1 MIDITVDGGTP
12 PYEYSWTGPGYT
24 GTDEDPSGIAAG
36 DYDVTITDG
45 NGCEFTSTTIVVVSG
60 IEEMVRLIDLKLF
73 PNPTNGNV
81 TVNMEGLSGESVI
94 AVLTDGLGREVSRED
109 LGNLTGQYV
118 HMLDLTSV
126 ESGVYYLQ
134 MNVANAAQVLRIVKQ

>member
-1 MIDITVDGGTP
+1 MEQILMAFSTLQSTEARLHTVT
-12 PYEYSWTGPGYT
+12 TGREPGFT
-24 GTDEDPSGIAAG
+24 STDEDPSGLAAG
-36 DYDVTITDG
+36 DYEVTITDG

-81 TVNMEGLSGESVI
+81 TVSMEGLTGESVL

-109 LGNLTGQYV
+109 VGQPHWTIRTHV
-118 HMLDLTSV
+118 GPDLS
-126 ESGVYYLQ
+126 
-134 MNVANAAQVLRIVKQ
+134 

>member
-1 MIDITVDGGTP
+1 
-12 PYEYSWTGPGYT
+12 
-24 GTDEDPSGIAAG
+24 
-36 DYDVTITDG
+36 VTITDG

-81 TVNMEGLSGESVI
+81 TVSMEGLSGESVI

-126 ESGVYYLQ
+126 EAGVYYLQ